1 MKLLFSA
8 LIISIF
14 FSSVLAG
21 YLAIILTKN
30 SSYIFHM
37 LMKRKI
43 SPVTFY
49 LWSILIINISS
60 LIILFIFGILYL
72 FLNENFLNPTII
84 YFLITFLFNFLVI
97 FLILIIKGNIN
108 KHIIHSVLFFAINS
122 SVIYPLLLNRVIN

>member
-1 MKLLFSA
+1 MLFSA
-8 LIISIF
+8 LILSIF

-37 LMKRKI
+37 LMKKKI

-49 LWSILIINISS
+49 LWSVLIINISS
-60 LIILFIFGILYL
+60 FIILFIFGILYL
-72 FLNENFLNPTII
+72 YLNEIFLNPTII

-108 KHIIHSVLFFAINS
+108 KHIIYSVLFFAINS
-122 SVIYPLLLNRVIN
+122 SVIYPLLLNRAIN